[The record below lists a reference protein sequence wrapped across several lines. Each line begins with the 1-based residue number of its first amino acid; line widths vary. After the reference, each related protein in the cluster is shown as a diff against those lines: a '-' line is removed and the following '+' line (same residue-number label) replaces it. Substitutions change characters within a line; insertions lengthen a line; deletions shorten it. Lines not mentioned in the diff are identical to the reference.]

1 MDPSQVDLE
10 ALIAQTE
17 ALSWEDPS
25 SQLETL
31 TLAMTFV
38 EALPLV
44 GHIIS
49 PKTLSNQLVYVA
61 LTKSWPFAVPFSFS
75 TLGPNL
81 E

>member
-17 ALSWEDPS
+17 AFSWEDPS

-31 TLAMTFV
+31 THAMDFE

-49 PKTLSNQLVYVA
+49 QKNTQQSISLCCSH
-61 LTKSWPFAVPFSFS
+61 
-75 TLGPNL
+75 
-81 E
+81 